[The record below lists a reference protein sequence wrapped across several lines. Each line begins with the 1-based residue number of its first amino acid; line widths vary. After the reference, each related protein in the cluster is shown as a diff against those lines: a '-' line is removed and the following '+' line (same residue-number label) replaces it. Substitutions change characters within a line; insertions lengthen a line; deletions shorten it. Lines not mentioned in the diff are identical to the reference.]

1 MLSDH
6 STHWPADIKEK
17 EKFPRIRGA
26 AVWRP
31 VVRRSGYYSR
41 FCEAFVSGCW
51 DVRIYSMAEVS
62 IRNLKKVYDNNVMSV
77 HNFNLEIK
85 DKEFIVLVGPSGC
98 GKSTSLRMIAGLED
112 ITDGELYIDGKLV
125 NDIASKDRDI
135 AMVFQNYALY
145 PHMTVYDNLAF
156 ALKLKKTPKADI
168 DKKVKEVA
176 EILDITQYLDRKP
189 KALSGGQKQR
199 VAIGRAMV
207 RDPKVFL
214 MDEPLSNL
222 DAKLRNQMRAEIIK
236 LRKRIDTTFMYV
248 THDQTEAMTL
258 GDRIVIMKDGYV
270 NQIGTPQDLFD
281 RPVNLFV
288 AGFIGMPVMNFFD
301 GCRLELKDGVYYANI
316 KGAMFE
322 LSEFQQKALKANDQ
336 KPCDII
342 AGVRPQHMI
351 VGEGELSGEVE
362 VSEMLGSE
370 VDLHVNCGGDDVVMV
385 LQTMNLEE
393 DVSMGAKINFTF
405 PPRLIQLFEKESGNN
420 LIWYDAESVANDA
433 AHCKE
438 YNF

>member
-1 MLSDH
+1 MSEVL
-6 STHWPADIKEK
+6 IK
-17 EKFPRIRGA
+17 
-26 AVWRP
+26 
-31 VVRRSGYYSR
+31 
-41 FCEAFVSGCW
+41 
-51 DVRIYSMAEVS
+51 DM
-62 IRNLKKVYDNNVMSV
+62 KKVYDNKVTAV
-77 HNFNLEIK
+77 HDVNLHIQ

-98 GKSTSLRMIAGLED
+98 GKSTTLRMVAGLED
-112 ITDGELYIDGKLV
+112 ISGGELYIDGKLV
-125 NDIASKDRDI
+125 NDIAAKDRDI

-145 PHMTVYDNLAF
+145 PHLSVYDNMAF
-156 ALKLKKTPKADI
+156 ALKLKKVPREEI
-168 DKKVKEVA
+168 DKKVREVA

-189 KALSGGQKQR
+189 KALSGGQRQR

-236 LRKRIDTTFMYV
+236 LRKRINTTFMYV

-301 GCRLELKDGVYYANI
+301 NSRLEKKDGVYYAVI
-316 KGAMFE
+316 KGVSFK
-322 LSEFQQKALKANDQ
+322 LDEFQQKALTANGQ
-336 KPCDII
+336 APCDIV
-342 AGVRPQHMI
+342 AGIRPQHI
-351 VGEGELSGEVE
+351 SVGKGDLKGVIE

-370 VDLHVNCGGDDVVMV
+370 YNLHADCDGDEVVMV
-385 LQTMNLEE
+385 IPTVDLAAEP
-393 DVSMGAKINFTF
+393 F
-405 PPRLIQLFEKESGNN
+405 PSPPSP
-420 LIWYDAESVANDA
+420 S
-433 AHCKE
+433 
-438 YNF
+438 